1 MMILSKVKTL
11 IEYAKFGVMQSII
24 YNKEPT
30 LYELCFPKSITSYN
44 NNSTSRRLKNG
55 KVYDKDMFTEVLNLF
70 NDKIGYK
77 PSFISVIEEENSIET
92 MKDTIL
98 FAKELGTTCKLNKAL
113 SYGRQETYYPRYRFI
128 AQSY

>member
-44 NNSTSRRLKNG
+44 NNNNNSGWQIQAKAITGHLQTISAQNFLSGNNN
-55 KVYDKDMFTEVLNLF
+55 VEVIDLPELVNVSGSYALF
-70 NDKIGYK
+70 NRAYGLRICKIPK
-77 PSFISVIEEENSIET
+77 V
-92 MKDTIL
+92 KIL
-98 FAKELGTTCKLNKAL
+98 GRYFFQIVQNLNILKLAH
-113 SYGRQETYYPRYRFI
+113 
-128 AQSY
+128 